1 MKKVLNHKLKNKKQ
15 FFGKNRD
22 IKSKFNLKEIK
33 IFRYIISKFDL
44 KKITIVRGLIAVWII
59 SILAALVIGASGFIT
74 SNKTHGNVD
83 EMYNVYFEKE
93 SELAAINITLSE
105 LRNNMSGLIK
115 YQIDQYSKSVKTN
128 LEQMTSQIDNYRSLK
143 AGVDDGNINDLLLQ
157 YFNEY
162 KQLSNDI
169 QDSISKNSL
178 KISDNEVLNIKVQ
191 AIDKK
196 FNYVLL
202 NAIEKN
208 KANAS
213 KIYTETNNEYK
224 KGIITFIVIFIG
236 SILVIS
242 TIVIS
247 VLRSMKI
254 SIKSFFGILNVLS
267 TGDFT
272 VDIPVN
278 EKTELGTMKKELG
291 ITINSV
297 SDILKSIRS
306 NTKFTSE
313 SALSLASISYDV
325 NRAISEV
332 AASLQEMSSSTILQS
347 DKILLVSDTFSEFSK
362 KIEDVTFAVEKV
374 DDKVKVVN
382 TMAYT
387 SNMQLAILVEAIN
400 NISSS
405 FNSVSTKVEKLGDNI
420 LEINKITELINEIAN
435 QTNLLSLNAAIE
447 AARAGEAG
455 RGFAIVANEVRD
467 LSEKSKQSANNI
479 NKLLSTVISE
489 KNTVVDMSNTVN
501 KNLKEQINT
510 IEDSIS
516 NFKDIIIAINDIIPQ
531 IGDINFNIGCI
542 NADKNQIME
551 SIQVSLSIS
560 ENNSAS
566 TEELFASNSEINSS
580 SENLALTS
588 QLLSEKSNEL
598 MNQINCF
605 KLK

>member
-1 MKKVLNHKLKNKKQ
+1 MKKMLKNKLKNKKQ
-15 FFGKNRD
+15 YLEKNRNV
-22 IKSKFNLKEIK
+22 ISKFDFKKIK
-33 IFRYIISKFDL
+33 IFRYMKNKFDF

-59 SILAALVIGASGFIT
+59 SILAALVIGGSGFIT

-83 EMYNVYFEKE
+83 EIYKIYFEKE
-93 SELAAINITLSE
+93 SDLASINITLNE
-105 LRNNMSGLIK
+105 LRNNMSNLIS
-115 YQIDQYSKSVKTN
+115 YQIGQYSTNVNTN
-128 LEQMTSQIDNYRSLK
+128 LEQMTSQIDKYIALQTK
-143 AGVDDGNINDLLLQ
+143 LDDNNINDLLLQ

-178 KISDNEVLNIKVQ
+178 KVDNYQAMNNKVQ

-208 KANAS
+208 KTNAN

-254 SIKSFFGILNVLS
+254 SINSFYGILNVLS

-272 VDIPVN
+272 VNIPTN

-291 ITINSV
+291 ITISSV

-306 NTKFTSE
+306 NTMFTSE
-313 SALSLASISYDV
+313 SAVSLASISYDV

-332 AASLQEMSSSTILQS
+332 AGSLKEMSSSTMLQS
-347 DKILLVSDTFSEFSK
+347 DKILLVRDTFSEFSR

-374 DDKVKVVN
+374 DEKVKIVN

-400 NISSS
+400 NISNS
-405 FNSVSTKVEKLGDNI
+405 FNSVSNRVEKLGDNI
-420 LEINKITELINEIAN
+420 LEINEITDLINEIAN
-435 QTNLLSLNAAIE
+435 QTNLLSLNASIE

-455 RGFAIVANEVRD
+455 RGFAVVANEVRD
-467 LSEKSKQSANNI
+467 LSEKSKESANNI
-479 NKLLSTVISE
+479 NKLLASVIKE
-489 KNTVVDMSNTVN
+489 KNTVVDMASNVN
-501 KNLKEQINT
+501 INLKEQINT
-510 IEDSIS
+510 IEDSIN
-516 NFKDIIIAINDIIPQ
+516 NFKEIIVAINEIIPQ

-542 NADKNQIME
+542 NDDKEQIME
-551 SIQVSLSIS
+551 SIQVSLDMS

-566 TEELFASNSEINSS
+566 TEEIFAANTEIHSS

-588 QLLSEKSNEL
+588 QLLAEKSNEL
-598 MNQINCF
+598 MNQINSF